1 MMRTVASIFCAV
13 ALLACRPQA
22 PTDPASLISFEEKGW
37 YGYRN
42 TRGTV
47 VIPPKYSI
55 ASAFS
60 PEGVA
65 FVAGDGGWACINT
78 DGQKLLTPFIFDN
91 GPDEL
96 REGLFRYVQDEK
108 MGFADSSCQVAVQAI
123 YDFVLPFQEGLAV
136 VCNACKKVPVPNG
149 EHFDVQSGTWGYID
163 KTGALL
169 IPLRFTAAQP
179 FENGRATV
187 TQGDKQIVI
196 DTKGKPIVP

>member
-1 MMRTVASIFCAV
+1 MMRTVASLFCAV
-13 ALLACRPQA
+13 ALLACHPQA
-22 PTDPASLISFEEKGW
+22 LTDPASLTSFEENGW

-55 ASAFS
+55 AYGFS

-78 DGQKLLTPFIFDN
+78 DGQKLLTPFISDN

-96 REGLFRYVQDEK
+96 REGLFRYVQDQK
-108 MGFADSSCQVAVQAI
+108 IGFADASCQVAIPAT
-123 YDFVLPFQEGLAV
+123 YDSAYWFQEGLAV
-136 VCNACKKVPVPNG
+136 VCNACKELPIHGG
-149 EHFDVQSGTWGYID
+149 EHFDVQGGTWGYID
-163 KTGALL
+163 KTGALV
-169 IPLRFTAAQP
+169 IPLQFTAAQP
-179 FENGRATV
+179 FENGRARV

-196 DTKGKPIVP
+196 DTKGNPVAP